1 MVALQQEH
9 RSKKTPL
16 GKGSSG
22 TRRRLGQ
29 CDAGSWAA
37 PVLAPIVG
45 AAVACVL
52 VLACVGSGI
61 AYAKSLGVAPDP
73 APTPHV
79 RIPQQ
84 RHRRPTPRPR
94 RRPRARRAPRRSAR
108 SAPTGRAAR
117 RRQPSC
123 PRGLNA
129 IRSAATPASSGAA
142 NATRAGSGKATGGG
156 TRRGLPRRQ
165 APPGHQPTR
174 APSGSSARSD
184 LGPLALMLR
193 RLGELFRPA
202 NQAGSGAPQRNG
214 LLLLLSAVA
223 LGVLVMGELK
233 SPAVAGPDAR
243 RTERGTGRM
252 RRWRHWRWARAR
264 WQWHSSWRRRRRATR
279 IRSATACQPVKPAG
293 TRARLR

>member
-1 MVALQQEH
+1 MRAPKRMVALQQEH

-73 APTPHV
+73 APHP
-79 RIPQQ
+79 
-84 RHRRPTPRPR
+84 
-94 RRPRARRAPRRSAR
+94 AR
-108 SAPTGRAAR
+108 SDPTAATPSPDPSPQAATSGSPSTSQVSSVRSDGTSRPPAPAVMSPRTG
-117 RRQPSC
+117 
-123 PRGLNA
+123 NA

-142 NATRAGSGKATGGG
+142 NATRAGSGKATGGD

-165 APPGHQPTR
+165 RHRAMQPTR

-223 LGVLVMGELK
+223 LGVLVMASSSL
-233 SPAVAGPDAR
+233 R
-243 RTERGTGRM
+243 RLLDRM
-252 RRWRHWRWARAR
+252 RAELNEG
-264 WQWHSSWRRRRRATR
+264 
-279 IRSATACQPVKPAG
+279 PA
-293 TRARLR
+293 A